1 METRR
6 VKGIILAG
14 GTGSR
19 LYPTTIATSKQLM
32 TIYNKPLIYYPLS
45 VLMLAGIQ
53 EVLIITTPDDQD
65 RFVRLLGNGTRIGM
79 SFSYAVQPRPEGL
92 AQAFTIGR
100 DFIGRDR
107 CALILGDNIFYGMGL
122 TPMLREAAA
131 RPQGCTIFAYLVKE
145 PERYGIVEFSEEG
158 APIGIEE
165 KPTSPKSHW
174 AVTGLYFYD
183 NRVLDIVPRLKPS
196 ARGELEITDVNLA
209 YLAAGALTCK
219 RMGRGFA
226 WLDTG
231 TPDFLLDA
239 GEFVRTIENRQGLM
253 IACIEEIAY
262 RNGFI
267 DAEQLLKLAA
277 PLTKTSYGCYLET
290 VAKEGPHRY

>member
-1 METRR
+1 

-19 LYPTTIATSKQLM
+19 LYPTTIATSKQLLA
-32 TIYNKPLIYYPLS
+32 IYNKPLIYYPLS

-65 RFVRLLGNGTRIGM
+65 RFIQLLGDGQRIGM
-79 SFSYAVQPRPEGL
+79 GFSYAVQPRPEGL
-92 AQAFTIGR
+92 AQAFIIGR
-100 DFIGRDR
+100 NFIGRDS
-107 CALILGDNIFYGMGL
+107 CALILGDNIFYGVGL
-122 TPMLREAAA
+122 TTMLREAVAQ
-131 RPQGCTIFAYLVKE
+131 PNGCTIFAYLVTD
-145 PERYGIVEFSEEG
+145 PERYGIIEFNEEG
-158 APIGIEE
+158 VPIGIEE
-165 KPTSPKSHW
+165 KPKTPKSPW

-183 NRVLDIVPRLKPS
+183 NRVLDIARGLKPS
-196 ARGELEITDVNLA
+196 TRGELEITDVNLA
-209 YLAAGALTCK
+209 YLADGTLTCQ

-262 RNGFI
+262 RSGFI
-267 DAEQLLKLAA
+267 DAVQLLKLAA
-277 PLTKTSYGCYLET
+277 PLADTSYGRYLEA
-290 VAKEGPHRY
+290 VAKEVQHHY